1 MLSNKIKVMD
11 HQIRVENRK
20 VSKIVLIKDMV
31 HVGNDKGE
39 MNQILIPQLKTIQG
53 WRVQFL

>member
-1 MLSNKIKVMD
+1 MD

-53 WRVQFL
+53 WRVQFLWFNGG